1 MQSILKDWHL
11 AEPVRV
17 VPCVHGEE
25 LPAVVGEGE
34 DVDLVPADGHQ
45 SEDCIILQSED
56 SQYHPPITAHLHT
69 ATSLSLFIRTAS
81 TGSGHVNSNTWHNQ

>member
-1 MQSILKDWHL
+1 MQSILKDQHL
-11 AEPVRV
+11 AEPVGV

-45 SEDCIILQSED
+45 LVPLHPHRQHRVRARELQHLA
-56 SQYHPPITAHLHT
+56 QPIELATNFHNIQLFNIRRRPLLH
-69 ATSLSLFIRTAS
+69 I
-81 TGSGHVNSNTWHNQ
+81 